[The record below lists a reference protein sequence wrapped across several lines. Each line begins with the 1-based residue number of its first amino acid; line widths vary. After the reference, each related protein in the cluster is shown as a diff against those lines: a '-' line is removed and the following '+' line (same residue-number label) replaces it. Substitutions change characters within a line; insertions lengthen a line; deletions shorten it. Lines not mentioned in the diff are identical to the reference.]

1 MPSKRS
7 TSTVHASFERKAVLA
22 HEHLA
27 LNFFSAPD
35 TENKIFDWAMQ
46 SLKRAACAGVEQVW
60 DMSNQTLGRDLDVLA
75 RLADLTEVSII
86 ASTGHYLDQYHA
98 PETRSLSAA
107 QLARRWLQDLH
118 TSVGSVR
125 VGIVGEIATG
135 WGKATGSE
143 HKALEA
149 AALVQRET
157 GAPIY
162 THTTY
167 GTLAHWQLDVLAAS
181 GASLDRVIIGHAD
194 VFHPLDELIRV
205 AQSGAHLGI
214 DTIGKQ
220 TWRGLD
226 GALYRV
232 SDEHRIQ
239 TISQLVE
246 AKFERQIVLSSDL
259 LYERG
264 EVSLKPETFGRHG
277 YSYVTEAFI
286 PRLKLAGIGEDA
298 IGCMARDN
306 TLRLLAAP

>member
-1 MPSKRS
+1 M
-7 TSTVHASFERKAVLA
+7 HASPDRKAVLA

-27 LNFFSAPD
+27 LNFFSARD
-35 TENKIFDWAMQ
+35 TAEVVFDWTVQ
-46 SLKRAACAGVEQVW
+46 SLKRASHAGVEYVW
-60 DMSNQTLGRDLDVLA
+60 DMSNQTLGRDLDALA

-98 PETRSLSAA
+98 PETRSLSVAELA
-107 QLARRWLQDLH
+107 QCWLQDVH

-125 VGIVGEIATG
+125 IGIVGEIATG
-135 WGKATGSE
+135 WQTATVSE
-143 HKALEA
+143 RTALEA
-149 AALVQRET
+149 AAIVQRET

-205 AQSGAHLGI
+205 AQSGAYLGI

-220 TWRGLD
+220 LWRGLD

-232 SDEHRIQ
+232 SDEHRIE
-239 TISQLVE
+239 TICRLVE

-264 EVSLKPETFGRHG
+264 EVSLNPETFGRHG

-286 PRLKLAGIGEDA
+286 PRLELAGIGADA
-298 IGCMARDN
+298 IQSMARDN
-306 TLRLLAAP
+306 ALRVLTAP

>member
-7 TSTVHASFERKAVLA
+7 TSTVHASPDRNAVLA

-27 LNFFSAPD
+27 LNFFTPND
-35 TENKIFDWAMQ
+35 TAEGIFDWTVQ
-46 SLKRAACAGVEQVW
+46 SLKRASHAGVEYVW
-60 DMSNQTLGRDLDVLA
+60 DMSNQTLGRALDVLA

-98 PETRSLSAA
+98 PETRSLSVDE
-107 QLARRWLQDLH
+107 LARRWLQDLH

-125 VGIVGEIATG
+125 IGIIGEIATG
-135 WGKATGSE
+135 RPKATGSE
-143 HKALEA
+143 QKALETA
-149 AALVQRET
+149 AIVQRET
-157 GAPIY
+157 GVLIY

-194 VFHPLDELIRV
+194 VFHPWDELIRI
-205 AQSGAHLGI
+205 AQSGAYLGI

-220 TWRGLD
+220 LWRGLD

-232 SDEHRIQ
+232 SDEHRIE
-239 TISQLVE
+239 TICRLVE

-264 EVSLKPETFGRHG
+264 EVSLNPETFGRHG
-277 YSYVTEAFI
+277 YSYVTGAFI
-286 PRLKLAGIGEDA
+286 PRLALTGIGEDA
-298 IGCMARDN
+298 IQCIARDN
-306 TLRLLAAP
+306 ALRLLAAP